1 MFLNVFIQ
9 KFLKKYNIA
18 LYCVFSTF
26 SWLMSLTQAGVDAT
40 NDLPHTVN
48 TTKETT

>member
-26 SWLMSLTQAGVDAT
+26 SWLMSLTRAAITIRRVELSVSVGT
-40 NDLPHTVN
+40 GRG
-48 TTKETT
+48 